1 MKYYIGSVNGSGIEA
16 NTFDDFVEYLR
27 DMSEIAKKQG
37 EEWFEINVE
46 TYLTGDEDNN
56 VKKKRYYVYDI
67 EWDADEKDLN
77 HLPKTLTSEIE
88 IENDKDYND
97 QDISKMISDDISNR
111 IGFCHYGFK
120 YKEIKEIKEIKIIK
134 NN

>member
-97 QDISKMISDDISNR
+97 QDISEMISDDISNR

-134 NN
+134 K

>member
-88 IENDKDYND
+88 IENDKDYNA
-97 QDISKMISDDISNR
+97 QDISEMISDDISNR

>member
-56 VKKKRYYVYDI
+56 VKKKRYHVYDI

-97 QDISKMISDDISNR
+97 QDISEMISDDISNR

>member
-97 QDISKMISDDISNR
+97 QDISEMISDDISNR

-120 YKEIKEIKEIKIIK
+120 YKEIKEIKIIK

>member
-97 QDISKMISDDISNR
+97 QDISEMISDDISNR

>member
-97 QDISKMISDDISNR
+97 QDISEMISDDISNR
-111 IGFCHYGFK
+111 IRFCHYGFK

>member
-46 TYLTGDEDNN
+46 TYLAGDEDNN

-97 QDISKMISDDISNR
+97 QDISEMISDDISNR

-120 YKEIKEIKEIKIIK
+120 YKEIKEIKIIK